1 MEKIINIPEFDTL
14 QDMAQFWDTH
24 EITDFEAQ
32 LQEVR
37 EPIFDYLNRRS
48 LIIHLAPDQY
58 TILQRL
64 AEQEQQEP
72 GTLIQDVVQHWLQ
85 DQQQGVKVAG

>member
-1 MEKIINIPEFDTL
+1 MEKIMNIPEFDTF

-37 EPIFDYLNRRS
+37 EPIFDHLNQRS
-48 LIIHLAPDQY
+48 LIIHLDSSRA
-58 TILQRL
+58 
-64 AEQEQQEP
+64 
-72 GTLIQDVVQHWLQ
+72 
-85 DQQQGVKVAG
+85 